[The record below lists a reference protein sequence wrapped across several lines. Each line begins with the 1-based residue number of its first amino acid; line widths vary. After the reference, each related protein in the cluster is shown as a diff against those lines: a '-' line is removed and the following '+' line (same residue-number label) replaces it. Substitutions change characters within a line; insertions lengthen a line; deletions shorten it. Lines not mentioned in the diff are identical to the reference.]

1 MNRAFFLLS
10 PSSKELSQALHYPP
24 FRPILLAPLLLSS
37 MKSVA
42 FFWGRRNKG
51 KDAAKE
57 KQDASTNKQAV
68 FVPKGASY
76 IPTVK
81 TFEAPAP
88 QQLSDYKAR
97 SQSEDPISSQVASA
111 FVRQASNQLSDAS
124 STCSVVDHEIT
135 FPASYHPDISQ
146 PPLNPVVRKSS
157 RGSSKS
163 AMRGLPRLNLCS
175 PISSTLPRSPTENS
189 PVRPPRPPPLNLH
202 CTTTKRPVNTGI
214 SPRFV
219 GNRTVT
225 LTSSPSPRGIKP
237 VELAIKTS
245 GSSSDSSPSLG
256 GHEEYARQSLEEAVC
271 GLCVA
276 ASPDGSYICPHQS
289 VRRERHAAADSD
301 PLLPTSPTLRTARTV
316 LDLSDR
322 PIPQG
327 IYQSI
332 PCTASTPH
340 LPSHIKQEVPPVP
353 SLPFISSN
361 GQADDVLDFPLSL
374 FPAPPQSP
382 LFVRRKINKNLALR
396 PGPTS
401 PVTPLLSSPSLT
413 DADYTPLVTP
423 TTPRHQMNHSKS
435 FSNLSRYSSSRA
447 IPPPLFSPPSTP
459 LPTPP
464 ASPVT
469 QIIRPCKLSSSPIP
483 KHPQSVS
490 SINELLSNKF
500 LPSIYP
506 SPIRPRS
513 RSHTNLHRM
522 TRV

>member
-1 MNRAFFLLS
+1 MFFFLS
-10 PSSKELSQALHYPP
+10 PSFKELSQAFRYPP
-24 FRPILLAPLLLSS
+24 FRPILLAPLLLSF

-42 FFWGRRNKG
+42 FFLGRRNKG
-51 KDAAKE
+51 KDATKE
-57 KQDASTNKQAV
+57 KQDAATD
-68 FVPKGASY
+68 KGASY

-88 QQLSDYKAR
+88 KQLSDHR
-97 SQSEDPISSQVASA
+97 TCSQSEDPISSQVASA
-111 FVRQASNQLSDAS
+111 FVRKASSQLSDAS

-135 FPASYHPDISQ
+135 FPVSYHPDISH
-146 PPLNPVVRKSS
+146 PPLSPVVRRSS

-163 AMRGLPRLNLCS
+163 AMRGLPSLNLYS
-175 PISSTLPRSPTENS
+175 PISGAQPRSPTENS

-202 CTTTKRPVNTGI
+202 CTTRKRPVNTGI

-219 GNRTVT
+219 GNRPVT
-225 LTSSPSPRGIKP
+225 LTSSPSPCAIKP
-237 VELAIKTS
+237 VELAKKTS
-245 GSSSDSSPSLG
+245 GSSSDSSPSLS
-256 GHEEYARQSLEEAVC
+256 GHEEYACQSLEEAVC

-276 ASPDGSYICPHQS
+276 AAPDGNYICPHQS
-289 VRRERHAAADSD
+289 VRRERHAAANSD

-327 IYQSI
+327 MGIYQSI
-332 PCTASTPH
+332 PCKSSTPH
-340 LPSHIKQEVPPVP
+340 LLSHIKQEVPPVP

-361 GQADDVLDFPLSL
+361 GQADDVLNFPLSL

-396 PGPTS
+396 PGPIS
-401 PVTPLLSSPSLT
+401 PVTPLPSSPSLT
-413 DADYTPLVTP
+413 DGDYTPLVTP
-423 TTPRHQMNHSKS
+423 TTPRFQMNHSKS

-464 ASPVT
+464 ASPAT
-469 QIIRPCKLSSSPIP
+469 PIIRSCKLSSSPFP

-500 LPSIYP
+500 LLSIYP
-506 SPIRPRS
+506 SPIGPRS
-513 RSHTNLHRM
+513 RSHTNLHRT